1 MAKIRDRSINI
12 VGTLEEKLAIQNA
25 KADLQL
31 YEGRA
36 FTYGQVLMYL
46 FFIYNSEHKLL
57 DDVRKQVIADS
68 NGELAHITNDQLIQF
83 LFGIYLE
90 KRQSL
95 LDQPS
100 ADSPPSSDSQTPL
113 G

>member
-12 VGTLEEKLAIQNA
+12 VGTLEEKLTIQNA

-31 YEGRA
+31 YEGRS
-36 FTYGQVLMYL
+36 FTYGQMLMYL

-57 DDVRKQVIADS
+57 DDVRKQIVADS
-68 NGELAHITNDQLIQF
+68 NGELSNITNDQLIQF

-95 LDQPS
+95 LDPVTTN
-100 ADSPPSSDSQTPL
+100 PSSNDQFPF